1 MKLGKKQWINTAWII
16 GMILILFTPVGF
28 YARVFIG
35 RLLSTSAAVLKTE
48 LQMPVEN
55 LDWQLADARGDEIN
69 FKNAKG
75 KVVLINFWATW
86 CPPCVA
92 EMPSLQRLYEDYN
105 EKVVFMFVAQDKVEK
120 VSAFLAKNGY
130 SLPVYYSKTEAPSVL
145 TSKTIPTTYV
155 INKEGKIIIAE
166 TGVADWNSDKVR
178 KILDGLLKDAAEST
192 AK

>member
-1 MKLGKKQWINTAWII
+1 MKLGKKQWINAALII
-16 GMILILFTPVGF
+16 GLILILFTPVGF

-35 RLLSTSAAVLKTE
+35 RFLSTSAAVLKTE

-55 LDWQLADARGDEIN
+55 YDWQLVDANGNDFN
-69 FKNAKG
+69 FIDAKG
-75 KVVLINFWATW
+75 KVVLVNFWATW

-92 EMPSLQRLYEDYN
+92 EMPSLQLLYNDYN

-120 VSAFLAKNGY
+120 VSAFIAKKEY
-130 SLPVYYSKTEAPSVL
+130 TIPVYYSKTEAPSVL

-166 TGVADWNSDKVR
+166 TGAADWNSAKTR
-178 KILDGLLKDAAEST
+178 KMLDELLIE
-192 AK
+192 

>member
-1 MKLGKKQWINTAWII
+1 MKFGKKQWINAALII
-16 GMILILFTPVGF
+16 GLILILFTPVGF

-35 RLLSTSAAVLKTE
+35 RFLSTSAAVLKTE

-55 LDWQLADARGDEIN
+55 YDWQLVDAKGNDFTFID
-69 FKNAKG
+69 AKG
-75 KVVLINFWATW
+75 KVVLVNFWATW

-92 EMPSLQRLYEDYN
+92 EMPSLQLLYNDYN

-120 VSAFLAKNGY
+120 VSAFIAKKGY
-130 SLPVYYSKTEAPSVL
+130 TLPVYYSKTEAPSVL

-166 TGVADWNSDKVR
+166 TGAADWNSAKTR
-178 KILDGLLKDAAEST
+178 KMLDALLAE
-192 AK
+192 

>member
-1 MKLGKKQWINTAWII
+1 MKLVRKQWINIA
-16 GMILILFTPVGF
+16 LIVGVVLFLFTPVGF

-35 RLLSTSAAVLKTE
+35 RVLSTSAAVLKTE

-55 LDWQLADARGDEIN
+55 FDWQLVDARGDEIN

-92 EMPSLQRLYEDYN
+92 EMPSFQGLYDDYN

-120 VSAFLAKNGY
+120 VSAFLAKKEY
-130 SLPVYYSKTEAPSVL
+130 TLPVYYSKTVAPSVL
-145 TSKTIPTTYV
+145 SSKTIPTTYV
-155 INKEGKIIIAE
+155 INKEGKIIIAK
-166 TGVADWNSDKVR
+166 TGVADWNSDKTR
-178 KILDGLLKDAAEST
+178 KILDRLLAE
-192 AK
+192 

>member
-1 MKLGKKQWINTAWII
+1 MKLAKKQWINAAWII

-55 LDWQLADARGDEIN
+55 YDWQLVDAKGNDFN
-69 FKNAKG
+69 FMDAKG
-75 KVVLINFWATW
+75 KVILVNFWATW

-92 EMPSLQRLYEDYN
+92 EMPSLQGLYDDYN
-105 EKVVFMFVAQDKVEK
+105 DKVVFMFVAQDKVEK
-120 VSAFLAKNGY
+120 VSAFIAKKGY
-130 SLPVYYSKTEAPSVL
+130 TLPVYYSKTEAPSVL

-166 TGVADWNSDKVR
+166 TGVADWNSDKTR
-178 KILDGLLKDAAEST
+178 KMMDGLLAE
-192 AK
+192 